1 MEIKEETMELIA
13 GILGMIICWRG
24 RAYKEIR
31 LFFASFAMLT
41 FYFCYIMILSQFVM
55 PRTSLWEHEIFMKF
69 LFAFFTIIPLMMHA
83 VIYGTLLTGIY
94 KTIKRFQ
101 GKSKEEGTKEQ

>member
-1 MEIKEETMELIA
+1 MELIA

-24 RAYKEIR
+24 RTYKEIR

-41 FYFCYIMILSQFVM
+41 FYFCYIMFFSEFVL
-55 PRTSLWEHEIFMKF
+55 PRISLFEHERFMKF
-69 LFAFFTIIPLMMHA
+69 LFAFFTVLPLIMHV
-83 VIYGTLLTGIY
+83 VIYGALLVGIY

-101 GKSKEEGTKEQ
+101 GNAKEEGMDD